1 MTNEN
6 PKISAIGLKDGFEIE
21 VSFTAIKGEFSFPDI
36 SGNAAN
42 DQKDDWARILLGMM
56 LDPTLYSV
64 VPKIPPFGS
73 VERAETVLRSFFNS
87 TEDLQIQYQNC
98 QPAPIDD
105 DADAL
110 SEADPIY

>member
-6 PKISAIGLKDGFEIE
+6 PKISALGLKDGFEIE

-36 SGNAAN
+36 SGNAPS

-64 VPKIPPFGS
+64 APKIPPFGS
-73 VERAETVLRSFFNS
+73 IERVETVLRSFFNS
-87 TEDLQIQYQNC
+87 TEELQIQYQNC
-98 QPAPIDD
+98 EPTPIEDD
-105 DADAL
+105 VDAS
-110 SEADPIY
+110 SEDDLIY